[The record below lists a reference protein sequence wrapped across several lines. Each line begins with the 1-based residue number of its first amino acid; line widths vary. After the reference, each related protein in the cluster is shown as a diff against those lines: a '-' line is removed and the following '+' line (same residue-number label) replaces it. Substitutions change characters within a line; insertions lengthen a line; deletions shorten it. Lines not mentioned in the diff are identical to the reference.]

1 MIGFFRVISPCIIIL
16 LCFCSSQLVA
26 QNRERVAGELI
37 IWADS
42 PERWEALE
50 KVAIGYTPSG
60 LPVFPRVSRF
70 LSPHIPI
77 AVIQYQEEWVEE
89 DRALKVLSVQEG
101 VYLAQFNHYVNKRE
115 SQQVFPNDSEFLG
128 QWALNNNGQTGGTE
142 DADIDAP
149 EAWER
154 TTGGNAATG
163 DRIVVAVVDDGFH
176 VDHPDIQYWQNV
188 DEIPDNG
195 IDDDENGY
203 IDDAICWNAYQQN
216 GVMEEDNH
224 GTQVAGIIGAIGNNG
239 IGVAGVN
246 WDVDI
251 MPILGASIIESV
263 VVESYLYILNE
274 RRIYNQSGGKKG
286 SFVAVLN
293 SSFGVDKG
301 RPEEFPIWCE
311 LYNELGQEGILCP
324 VAVANSGIDVAV
336 EGDIPTLCPSEFLIS
351 VSSSNQFDERNS
363 AAFNSEFVDLVAP
376 GSSILTTS
384 GNDSYR
390 RISGTSFA
398 TPFVS
403 GLASLLVAGAC
414 PSWMVMYKN
423 HPEVGVQ
430 MLKDWIMQGVD
441 TLDAFQGFTL
451 SGGRIN
457 ADKSLFLV
465 EDFCATVSACTP
477 PFDATVSQLTD
488 VSAVVNWKSL
498 PSSDRYLLK
507 LTSRKTQEETLLPVQ
522 ASMITL
528 SGLEGCSE
536 YFFSLTGICGSDTS
550 EFGPDISF
558 TTEGCCSPPENI
570 QLLNRGEDI
579 LSFSWGA
586 EFDALS
592 YSIRYKV
599 KGDSVTPWQVFT
611 TSETVADLTPLDPCT
626 DYEIQLATLCDT
638 GLSVYSPILEAQT
651 KGCSFCE
658 DQPYCEFN
666 GQNSTQDWIGRVSI
680 DTFTNMSDNDDGY
693 GNYTNLTSVPLE
705 SGKRYPFILQPEFS
719 GVRFDERWYIWLD
732 VNQDGFF
739 KGENELLYQNTTP
752 ISSAIQDTIQIPD
765 QVVPGIT
772 RLRVVMRFDESNATC
787 GSFRFG
793 EVEDYCVDLQLTT
806 SNQPGLGATDFEIY
820 PNPAYDRL
828 AISSPSPL
836 ANASLRDI
844 QGKELMIKTFS
855 GENEVEVDI
864 SSLPT
869 GYYILSVATSK
880 GIGVKRIAKL

>member
-1 MIGFFRVISPCIIIL
+1 MIGFFRVISPWIIILL
-16 LCFCSSQLVA
+16 LCFCSSQLLA
-26 QNRERVAGELI
+26 QNGERIAGELI

-42 PERWEALE
+42 PERWDELE

-423 HPEVGVQ
+423 QPEVGVQ

-457 ADKSLFLV
+457 ADMSLRLV
-465 EDFCATVSACTP
+465 EDFCATVSACSP
-477 PFDATVSQLTD
+477 PFDATVSQLAD
-488 VSAVVNWKSL
+488 VS
-498 PSSDRYLLK
+498 
-507 LTSRKTQEETLLPVQ
+507 
-522 ASMITL
+522 
-528 SGLEGCSE
+528 
-536 YFFSLTGICGSDTS
+536 
-550 EFGPDISF
+550 
-558 TTEGCCSPPENI
+558 
-570 QLLNRGEDI
+570 
-579 LSFSWGA
+579 
-586 EFDALS
+586 
-592 YSIRYKV
+592 
-599 KGDSVTPWQVFT
+599 
-611 TSETVADLTPLDPCT
+611 
-626 DYEIQLATLCDT
+626 
-638 GLSVYSPILEAQT
+638 
-651 KGCSFCE
+651 
-658 DQPYCEFN
+658 
-666 GQNSTQDWIGRVSI
+666 
-680 DTFTNMSDNDDGY
+680 
-693 GNYTNLTSVPLE
+693 
-705 SGKRYPFILQPEFS
+705 
-719 GVRFDERWYIWLD
+719 
-732 VNQDGFF
+732 
-739 KGENELLYQNTTP
+739 
-752 ISSAIQDTIQIPD
+752 
-765 QVVPGIT
+765 
-772 RLRVVMRFDESNATC
+772 
-787 GSFRFG
+787 
-793 EVEDYCVDLQLTT
+793 
-806 SNQPGLGATDFEIY
+806 
-820 PNPAYDRL
+820 
-828 AISSPSPL
+828 
-836 ANASLRDI
+836 
-844 QGKELMIKTFS
+844 
-855 GENEVEVDI
+855 
-864 SSLPT
+864 
-869 GYYILSVATSK
+869 
-880 GIGVKRIAKL
+880 